1 MARHSETDVLIV
13 GSGAAGSM
21 MALELARHGIIA
33 RNIDRLPAPSSN
45 SKAITV
51 HARSLEMLEQI
62 DPQLLRRFTQRGIH
76 SPGYIIHYVDEQ
88 GRRSEA
94 RPGLDFTGLHSN
106 YPYLLLHRQDETEQ
120 TLRDYLQRQYGMQTE
135 WGVSCTEV
143 RLSDNEV
150 IARLEKTGGSVEY
163 VHARYLIACD
173 GTNSRIRR
181 TLELAQEEAVGDYE
195 GAVLQNLDIELL
207 DFPDQDEWVHYCT
220 GPGHFI
226 MVAKLPGGFFRLLMS
241 QPAAHADEEASPH
254 DVFSDTLARHFDGIR
269 FGKTVWHSR
278 WQSREQLAHSY
289 QRGNVFLVGDAA
301 HSHSTAGGQGMNCC
315 LQDSYNL
322 AWKLAMVL
330 KGEAKP
336 VLLDSYELE
345 RKPIGAQVIQAASQ
359 IHELFMAGRDNDPTS
374 FQQLHESGFTAELIG
389 RVSGLD
395 YHYRF
400 HENEPDHLAENG
412 PSDGLQAGDRAPDAL
427 LQNHDEQR
435 VHALLRHTGFTLL
448 VSAPAEPLSPE
459 LKSRTMQLVQQYPGL
474 LHCHFLS
481 PAPTPYALPGQIA
494 LHLIRPDG
502 YLAFCSNG
510 EHLTAL
516 ESWLAEQLVEQPAAG
531 R

>member
-1 MARHSETDVLIV
+1 MARHSETDVLVV

-21 MALELARHGIIA
+21 MALELARHGISA
-33 RNIDRLPAPSSN
+33 RSIDRLPAPSSN

-62 DPQLLRRFTQRGIH
+62 DPALLKRFTDRGIH
-76 SPGYIIHYVDEQ
+76 SPGYVIHYVDEQ

-94 RPGLDFTGLHSN
+94 RPGLDFTGLQSN
-106 YPYLLLHRQDETEQ
+106 YPYLLLHRQDETEH
-120 TLRDYLQRQYGMQTE
+120 TLRDYLQRQYGVQTE
-135 WGVSCTEV
+135 WGVACTEV
-143 RLSDNEV
+143 RLSDKEV
-150 IARLEKTGGSVEY
+150 IARLEKAGGGEEY

-173 GTNSRIRR
+173 GSNSRIRR
-181 TLELAQEEAVGDYE
+181 TLGLAQEEAVGDYE

-207 DFPDQDEWVHYCT
+207 DFPDQDDWVHYCT
-220 GPGHFI
+220 GPGHFV

-241 QPAAHADEEASPH
+241 QPAAHADEEASPQ

-289 QRGNVFLVGDAA
+289 RRGNVFLVGDAA

-330 KGEAKP
+330 KGSAQP
-336 VLLDSYELE
+336 TLLDSYETE

-359 IHELFMAGRDNDPTS
+359 IHELFMAGRDNDPAS
-374 FQQLHESGFTAELIG
+374 FQQLRASGFTTELIG

-395 YHYRF
+395 YHY
-400 HENEPDHLAENG
+400 EPDHQKDSS
-412 PSDGLQAGDRAPDAL
+412 PSAGLQAGDRAPDAV
-427 LQNHDEQR
+427 LQNHARQR
-435 VHALLRHTGFTLL
+435 VHELLRHTGFTLL
-448 VSAPAEPLSPE
+448 VSAPAEQISPA
-459 LKSRTMQLVQQYPGL
+459 LKSQTMQLGQRYPGL
-474 LHCHFLS
+474 LHSHFLS
-481 PAPTPYALPGQIA
+481 PAPTPYALPGQVA

-502 YLAFCSNG
+502 YLAFCDNA
-510 EHLTAL
+510 EHFTAL
-516 ESWLAEQLVEQPAAG
+516 ESWLAEQLFAAPT
-531 R
+531 